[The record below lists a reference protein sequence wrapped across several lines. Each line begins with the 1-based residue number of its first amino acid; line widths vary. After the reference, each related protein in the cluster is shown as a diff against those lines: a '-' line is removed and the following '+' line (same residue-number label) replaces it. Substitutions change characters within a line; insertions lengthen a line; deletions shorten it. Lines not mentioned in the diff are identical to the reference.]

1 VPKID
6 CIYTFGQVSVQ
17 KVNSINQSSDVQ
29 LTQDLRPLNLAR
41 NFTMIMLFSM
51 ITASILLSISTR
63 LILVNNLI
71 KSEELNSLSITQLLS
86 NSVLLNFEEFLNQA
100 GSLSAN
106 EIRQHSKT
114 IALNDFIQKKTKGLN
129 ILKIKIYNLDGYTI
143 FSSDFS
149 QIGKSKKNHPS
160 FLKAVKGNVISK
172 LSFRDKIYAQKEL
185 ITNRNLISSYIP
197 IWIEGKD
204 EIQGVFEVYK
214 DVTNLIY
221 DTKTTQIKIFAIVF
235 GILSIVFI
243 VLYFVINNADKIIK
257 EFNQQKEE
265 ETEQIKNMAFYDS
278 LTGLPNRVLFLDR
291 LEHSLQLASRTQRLV
306 VLMFLDLDRFKQV
319 NDNLG
324 HEAGDT
330 LLKIVTERLQKCVRT
345 GDTLSRIS
353 GDEFTI
359 LVENIHNIEIS
370 TTIAQRIVSSIAK
383 PYFINNSEVY
393 ITCSIGLSVYPFNDD
408 DANSLMKKS
417 DAAMFYS
424 KSCGRNNFH
433 YYTPDMLQHGSHR
446 FELESDLSAAI
457 ETSQFQLY
465 FQPKVSLSNL
475 KMSGMEV
482 LLRWEHPSQ
491 GSISPDIFL
500 PILEET
506 GLIAKVGTWVIQESC
521 RLTKEWNDKGETP
534 ISVSVNVSA
543 IQFNQQNFVSS
554 IETILLETGLNP
566 GLLELELTERCL
578 MENTEENIEVMTNLK
593 QLGVKLTIDDFGTGY
608 SSLNYICRLPIDALK
623 IDRSFISNLMDS
635 SEKRSVVTAIISFA
649 HGLKLNIVAEGI
661 ENLEQLTFVKAMR
674 CTTAQ
679 GYLLSRP
686 LSQDQ
691 FERMYSSSY
700 NFNDSLEL
708 INAK

>member
-1 VPKID
+1 
-6 CIYTFGQVSVQ
+6 VQ
-17 KVNSINQSSDVQ
+17 KAKPINHSSDVQ
-29 LTQDLRPLNLAR
+29 ITQDHRPLNLAR
-41 NFTMIMLFSM
+41 NFTIIMLISM
-51 ITASILLSISTR
+51 ISASILLSISVR
-63 LILVNNLI
+63 SILVDNLI
-71 KSEELNSLSITQLLS
+71 HSEEHHSLSITQLLS
-86 NSVLLNFEEFLNQA
+86 NSVLLNFEQFLNQA
-100 GSLSAN
+100 GSMSAS
-106 EIRQHSKT
+106 EIRQHPKT
-114 IALNDFIQKKTKGLN
+114 LALNDFIQKKTKGLK

-143 FSSDFS
+143 FSTDFS
-149 QIGKSKKNHPS
+149 LIGKSEKSHPS
-160 FLKAVKGNVISK
+160 FIQAVKGNIISK
-172 LSFRDKIYAQKEL
+172 LFFRDKIYAQNEL

-197 IWIEGKD
+197 IWTEGTDK
-204 EIQGVFEVYK
+204 IQGVFEVYK
-214 DVTNLIY
+214 DVTSLIA
-221 DTKTTQIKIFAIVF
+221 DTKKTQIRIFAIIF

-243 VLYFVINNADKIIK
+243 ILYFVINNADKIIK
-257 EFNQQKEE
+257 EFNKLKEE

-278 LTGLPNRVLFLDR
+278 LTGLPNRVLFSDR
-291 LEHSLQLASRTQRLV
+291 LEHSLQLASRTQKLV

-330 LLKIVTERLQKCVRT
+330 LLKQVAERLRECIRT
-345 GDTLSRIS
+345 GDTLSRLS

-359 LVENIHNIEIS
+359 LIENLHNIELS

-383 PYFINNSEVY
+383 SFFINNNEVF

-433 YYTPDMLQHGSHR
+433 YYTPDMLQHGSQR
-446 FELESDLSAAI
+446 FELESDLSTAI

-465 FQPKVSLSNL
+465 FQPKISLSNL
-475 KMSGMEV
+475 KMNGMEV

-506 GLIAKVGTWVIQESC
+506 GLITKVGTWVVHESC
-521 RLTKEWNDKGETP
+521 QLTKEWNDKGETP
-534 ISVSVNVSA
+534 ISVSVNISA
-543 IQFNQQNFVSS
+543 IQFNQKNFVSN
-554 IETILLETGLNP
+554 IKTILQETGLNP

-578 MENTEENIEVMTNLK
+578 MENTEENIEVMNNLK
-593 QLGVKLTIDDFGTGY
+593 KLGVKLTIDDFGTGY

-679 GYLLSRP
+679 GYLLSKP

-691 FERMYSSSY
+691 FERMYCSSY

-708 INAK
+708 INTK